1 MLCVYLYVCKYFPA
15 FVTYPMECYCSKTGY
30 VMVMSLL
37 FFKKNSV
44 NRTRA
49 VIEVMFVGFAFPL
62 FLGEPI

>member
-1 MLCVYLYVCKYFPA
+1 
-15 FVTYPMECYCSKTGY
+15 
-30 VMVMSLL
+30 MVMSLL
-37 FFKKNSV
+37 FLKNSV